1 MINSTQVTNGKIKH
15 VQKVFFSNL
24 KSSIFMQYLLFVI
37 FKSELYIN
45 NQNNKNQLYSNI
57 IIN

>member
-1 MINSTQVTNGKIKH
+1 
-15 VQKVFFSNL
+15 
-24 KSSIFMQYLLFVI
+24 MQYLLFVI

-57 IIN
+57 IINSAVKNDNSHMFMI